1 MTIWQF
7 RSNFPPCSDLDLFQG
22 FMVLFDLFYFYFY
35 FIFKFKFLF
44 SLFSLFIIYI
54 FIF

>member
-22 FMVLFDLFYFYFY
+22 FMVLFNLFYFYF
-35 FIFKFKFLF
+35 FKFKFLF

-54 FIF
+54 FIFR